1 MIEGESV
8 SSGAI
13 PPADSESTPVEVG
26 YCLRCGYDM
35 RGLGVQRCPECGT
48 RFDANEARAFTVKWA
63 WDLRQRLR
71 MANVVSAIGCLVAL
85 LYLLTGIH
93 VVLAA
98 VAVIGVAFL
107 IYIAIGLFS
116 SVLALFRADT
126 DSQLQALNR
135 NEARRNVGNCSK
147 AGLVVLLVIAA
158 ARLGM
163 DGGIVAAGLPVALGL
178 VLLIW
183 QIRTY
188 VTGRERGYL
197 SLIPE
202 SITESIRFGVG
213 VSKFFAVAS
222 FILLAA
228 LLSVR

>member
-1 MIEGESV
+1 MIEDDEPTDAV
-8 SSGAI
+8 
-13 PPADSESTPVEVG
+13 PPAPAPESTPVEVG

-35 RGLGVQRCPECGT
+35 RGLGTEVCPECGT
-48 RFDANEARAFTVKWA
+48 RFDAKAARAFTVKWA

-71 MANVVSAIGCLVAL
+71 IANVVSAIGCLIAL

-93 VVLAA
+93 VALAA
-98 VAVIGVAFL
+98 VAVIGVALL
-107 IYIAIGLFS
+107 IYIAIGFVL
-116 SVLALFRADT
+116 SVVALFRAEPDF
-126 DSQLQALNR
+126 QLQALNR
-135 NEARRNVGNCSK
+135 DEARRNVGNCSK
-147 AGLVVLLVIAA
+147 AGVVVVLIIAA

-163 DGGIVAAGLPVALGL
+163 NGGIVAAGVPVVIGLG
-178 VLLIW
+178 LLIW
-183 QIRTY
+183 QIRMY

-197 SLIPE
+197 LLIPE